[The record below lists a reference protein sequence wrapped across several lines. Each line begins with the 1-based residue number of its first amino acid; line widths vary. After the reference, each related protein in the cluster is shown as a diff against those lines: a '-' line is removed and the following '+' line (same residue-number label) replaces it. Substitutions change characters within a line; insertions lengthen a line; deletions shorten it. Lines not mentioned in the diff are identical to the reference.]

1 MAITPLQLAHAYATL
16 GNYGKFMP
24 LHIVK
29 SQKGLEAK
37 QVLSKHNSAEVLE
50 MLEAV
55 TQPGGSAI
63 RARVPGYR
71 VGAKTGTSR
80 KANAGGYSDEYVS
93 LTAGLAPISHPRI
106 AMVVVVNEPQGDE
119 YYGGAVAAPVLV
131 R

>member
-1 MAITPLQLAHAYATL
+1 
-16 GNYGKFMP
+16 
-24 LHIVK
+24 
-29 SQKGLEAK
+29 
-37 QVLSKHNSAEVLE
+37 

-119 YYGGAVAAPVLV
+119 YYGGAVAAPVFGEVMKGALQILNV
-131 R
+131 TPDAPKE